1 MAAFKAAVLVS
12 ATLALA
18 LSSACA
24 SAPTGMRTTSC
35 NASALGNG
43 TVSANGVLDSQIPGS
58 FTPIPL
64 DQIQIL
70 DPTLI
75 PQVMVQSAGAGR
87 TATQTLQV
95 QARFVNCTDAT
106 IAVEARTHFIA
117 PSGASNEPI
126 SAWKRIDIPQRA
138 LGVYAESSMG
148 TTQAD
153 KFLVEVRRAK

>member
-1 MAAFKAAVLVS
+1 
-12 ATLALA
+12 
-18 LSSACA
+18 
-24 SAPTGMRTTSC
+24 
-35 NASALGNG
+35 
-43 TVSANGVLDSQIPGS
+43 VLDSQIPGS

-87 TATQTLQV
+87 SATQTLQV
-95 QARFVNCTDAT
+95 QARLVNCTDAT

-126 SAWKRIDIPQRA
+126 SAWKRIDIPQRG

-153 KFLVEVRRAK
+153 KFLVESPPREVALARTDKIKGRNVIVPPFSFLRSGRPDSTP